1 MVGDNIEALQQ
12 FTAQM
17 KEHTNRAH
25 LTEAETKT
33 NTTEIARLKNRVFG
47 TEAKLCNQENHLAL
61 VQNYVDRYVP
71 VAVQV
76 AISEN
81 IKTLPFDVLD
91 LEEHTN
97 FVKEEWT
104 KLHMV
109 ILNDNGEAEVY

>member
-1 MVGDNIEALQQ
+1 
-12 FTAQM
+12 
-17 KEHTNRAH
+17 
-25 LTEAETKT
+25 
-33 NTTEIARLKNRVFG
+33 
-47 TEAKLCNQENHLAL
+47 
-61 VQNYVDRYVP
+61 
-71 VAVQV
+71 V